1 MTQSI
6 FDTIRKSC
14 AHVAKRPEFLDINTP
29 LIAEYAQ
36 NLELLSDEDTFD
48 EGHHYIADEEKTAAY
63 ISLLNAINFG
73 SGDFPLIV
81 DEEFSLIDGNAYF
94 TFSTRL
100 KQFFENE
107 SDLSPQRFIALS
119 DVDTA
124 EIFKLPYNKPVS
136 AELSGRYTDA
146 LRDMAR
152 WIETDFDGKFYN
164 FVKTADGKADKLVQ
178 MLSQQRRFRDV
189 QVYKGNDVYFMKR
202 GQCLAADLH
211 QGFKHLDGRTLFD
224 DMDRLTMLA
233 DCDLP
238 HVLRMDDI
246 LFYGPQLVDKVDNGL
261 FLTAGSQ
268 EEVELRAVSLHAV
281 ELIAKEK
288 GVPAIDIDHAL
299 WHRKQLDMYTKTPYL
314 PHRTRTNF
322 Y

>member
-1 MTQSI
+1 MTQNI
-6 FDTIRKSC
+6 FDIIRQSC
-14 AHVAKRPEFLDINTP
+14 ARVAKRPEFLDINTP
-29 LIAEYAQ
+29 LISEYAQ
-36 NLELLSDEDTFD
+36 KLELLSDEETFD
-48 EGHHYIADEEKTAAY
+48 EHHHYIADEEKTAAY

-73 SGDFPLIV
+73 SGDFPLIIE
-81 DEEFSLIDGNAYF
+81 EEFPLIDGNAYF
-94 TFSTRL
+94 SFSTRL
-100 KQFFENE
+100 KEFFENE
-107 SDLSPQRFIALS
+107 DDLSPQRFISLS

-124 EIFKLPYNKPVS
+124 QIFKLPYDKPVS
-136 AELSGRYTDA
+136 AELAGRYTDA

-152 WIETDFDGKFYN
+152 WIEADFDGKFYN
-164 FVKTADGKADKLVQ
+164 FVKAADGKAATLVE
-178 MLSQQRRFRDV
+178 MLSAQKRFRDV
-189 QVYKGNDVYFMKR
+189 QVYKGEDVFFMKR

-211 QGFKHLDGRTLFD
+211 QGFKHLDGRTLFE
-224 DMDRLTMLA
+224 DMDCLSMLA

-261 FLTAGSQ
+261 FITAGSQ

-288 GVPAIDIDHAL
+288 GVSAIDIDHAL
-299 WHRKQLDMYTKTPYL
+299 WHRKQLDLYTKTSHL